1 MVRYWILKK
10 NLDNLETA
18 SWFKPRRGK
27 IKHMKRNKHVLYM
40 RSAHTPSIWTNLKEQ
55 SFRKLSEAVKTVE
68 VESGNQPKNPL
79 LHMNSFKDTRVS
91 TYGSTPHLL
100 RKNSKKHPNETFP

>member
-1 MVRYWILKK
+1 MKCNK
-10 NLDNLETA
+10 PA
-18 SWFKPRRGK
+18 SATQSVDT
-27 IKHMKRNKHVLYM
+27 N
-40 RSAHTPSIWTNLKEQ
+40 SIRIILKEQ
-55 SFRKLSEAVKTVE
+55 ARQKSRKAVKAVE

-100 RKNSKKHPNETFP
+100 RKNSKKHTNETFP